1 MAEKETV
8 HNPKDLI
15 EAVPEEIAK
24 LEKAEEKSKE
34 ELPIKITRQDRNKAR
49 EAEEKRNSLA
59 SWVPKTKLG
68 KLVKEG
74 KIKNIDEILNKD
86 MVILES
92 EIVDTLL
99 PLETDL
105 LNIGQAKGKF
115 GGGKRR
121 AWKQTQK
128 KTMEGNV
135 VSFATMAVVGDR
147 NGHLGVGYG
156 KGKETLP
163 AKAKAFRAA
172 KINIMKVTRGSG
184 SFEGFS
190 NELHSI
196 PLVVEGKCGSVRLKL
211 LPAPP
216 GTGLVAGD
224 EVKKILRLAGIKD
237 IYSVAK
243 GDTRTTFNVAK
254 ACIDAL
260 KKINKIVR

>member
-1 MAEKETV
+1 
-8 HNPKDLI
+8 
-15 EAVPEEIAK
+15 
-24 LEKAEEKSKE
+24 
-34 ELPIKITRQDRNKAR
+34 
-49 EAEEKRNSLA
+49 
-59 SWVPKTKLG
+59 
-68 KLVKEG
+68 
-74 KIKNIDEILNKD
+74 
-86 MVILES
+86 
-92 EIVDTLL
+92 
-99 PLETDL
+99 
-105 LNIGQAKGKF
+105 
-115 GGGKRR
+115 
-121 AWKQTQK
+121 
-128 KTMEGNV
+128 
-135 VSFATMAVVGDR
+135 MAVVGDR